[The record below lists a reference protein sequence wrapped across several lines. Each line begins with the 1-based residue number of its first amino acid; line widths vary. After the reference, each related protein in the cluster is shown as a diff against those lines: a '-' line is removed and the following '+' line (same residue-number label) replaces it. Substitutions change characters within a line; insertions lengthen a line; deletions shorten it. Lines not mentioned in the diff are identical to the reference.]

1 MPAKFFQPD
10 STLQTQL
17 EAILEETWRYFP
29 ELAQNQ
35 LAVTWISYEPPYR
48 VNTGGGLSAE
58 DFWQYRPQGAS
69 YRGVELFVPGSIA
82 HVFYLVALNVWLE
95 QGMVQPSDEIE
106 RALTDMMV
114 GTNHDAASYVVDV
127 LSGTTSGPSLPPGPS
142 DTWSSQRNIVNRY
155 FAQLGWPELRA
166 INVNQKTWHNSPYCR
181 EHDFLGKA
189 LENQNQLSTEAT
201 ARLLHSIVGGVS
213 VSRERSQHMMDLLQS
228 ALSAK
233 LSTETSSTE
242 TSSTET
248 VAAHVWAQR
257 SLDESGAHSMAYVE
271 AEDVHPY
278 LLVVFSASP
287 RLAHY
292 AQNGHAQAQLQPSDA
307 AITFIAEKIFAQ
319 SQQNFIQ

>member
-17 EAILEETWRYFP
+17 EDILEETWRYFP

-35 LAVTWISYEPPYR
+35 LAVTWIPYEPPYR

-69 YRGVELFVPGSIA
+69 YRGVELFVPGSLV

-127 LSGTTSGPSLPPGPS
+127 LSGTMSGPSLPPGPS
-142 DTWSSQRNIVNRY
+142 DTWASQRNIVNRY
-155 FAQLGWPELRA
+155 FVQLGWPELRS
-166 INVNQKTWHNSPYCR
+166 INVNQKTWHSCPYGR

-189 LENQNQLSTEAT
+189 LENQNQLTTEAT

-213 VSRERSQHMMDLLQS
+213 VSRERSQHMMDLLQ
-228 ALSAK
+228 AT
-233 LSTETSSTE
+233 LSTKTSSK
-242 TSSTET
+242 ET
-248 VAAHVWAQR
+248 VAAHIWEKK

-292 AQNGHAQAQLQPSDA
+292 SRNGHAQAPPQPSDD
-307 AITFIAEKIFAQ
+307 AISFIAEKIFAQ
-319 SQQNFIQ
+319 SQQNFLQ